1 MTFILTLWFYR
12 LLHHNTSSWK
22 PWKTSMCAKTHLVMF
37 SFEEEKGGEGL
48 NMHASVHTSKVCDCI
63 SVLACQTDCVHEHAS
78 GLLLYLTWG
87 GADQWGR
94 DRASSG
100 SRYVVLSEYS
110 SFCSFLRNRVSMFL
124 YCMWYLPK
132 GSLYKTSHQDR
143 TQTGGWCSREPIGEA
158 VYIEADAV
166 TNISQ
171 SVCCTLCSYAARI
184 CPFSLRFVSKCDQD
198 L

>member
-37 SFEEEKGGEGL
+37 SFEEEKGGEEL

-110 SFCSFLRNRVSMFL
+110 SFSFSFLRNRVSIFL
-124 YCMWYLPK
+124 YC
-132 GSLYKTSHQDR
+132 D
-143 TQTGGWCSREPIGEA
+143 
-158 VYIEADAV
+158 
-166 TNISQ
+166 
-171 SVCCTLCSYAARI
+171 I
-184 CPFSLRFVSKCDQD
+184 CPKAVCTRHPTRIGPKQGGGVAGNQ
-198 L
+198 